1 MRIAIVSGGFSPIHG
16 GHVEY
21 MERASRKCMSQNPK
35 VICILNNKNWLV
47 KKKGYEFLPEI
58 DRKKIIEAFWF
69 RPKVILSSHEKD
81 CVDISVNKELRL
93 IREMYPADE
102 LFFCKGGDRFENE
115 IPESKTCAELGIT
128 IIDGLGEKINSSS
141 ELVRRAREYIT

>member
-1 MRIAIVSGGFSPIHG
+1 MRIAIVSGGFDPLHE

-47 KKKGYEFLPEI
+47 KKKGYEFMPEM
-58 DRKKIIEAFWF
+58 DRKKILEAFWF

-81 CVDISVNKELRL
+81 CVDMSVCADLRS
-93 IREMYPADE
+93 IQAWYPNDE
-102 LFFCKGGDRFENE
+102 LLFCKGGDRFENE
-115 IPESKTCAELGIT
+115 IPETKTCMELGIT

-141 ELVRRAREYIT
+141 ELVRRAREHTS